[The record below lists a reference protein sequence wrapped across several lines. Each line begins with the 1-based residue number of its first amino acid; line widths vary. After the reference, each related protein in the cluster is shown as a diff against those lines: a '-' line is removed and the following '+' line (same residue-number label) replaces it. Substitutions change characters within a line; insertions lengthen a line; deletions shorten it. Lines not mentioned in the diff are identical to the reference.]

1 MLRAKLRRFELGLDE
16 QFERLR
22 KDLVSSIQLQVS
34 QEVEEMKAFLQKRT
48 QQNLTLTELLDLQ
61 TVPQVDPFSEAAEAP
76 ADDTDMPVPAPCAV
90 QHPDRYT
97 PDNDET

>member
-1 MLRAKLRRFELGLDE
+1 MDE

-22 KDLVSSIQLQVS
+22 KDLVSSIRMQVI
-34 QEVEEMKAFLQKRT
+34 QEVEELKAFLHKRT

-61 TVPQVDPFSEAAEAP
+61 TVPQIDPFPEAAEA
-76 ADDTDMPVPAPCAV
+76 ASDEMESD
-90 QHPDRYT
+90 HPDLYT